1 MEIDSRSNLDEFLS
15 VVGSL
20 PNLKRLQF
28 EIIEGKLNMLLLL
41 PVAARLSEL
50 VIGEDD
56 CGGLRGFQNFS
67 QLIPMMTNLKLV
79 QLSVHSSRDY
89 VLDSVLREL
98 SLLPSI

>member
-28 EIIEGKLNMLLLL
+28 EII
-41 PVAARLSEL
+41 
-50 VIGEDD
+50 EDD